1 MSAAR
6 RHHAMRVNF
15 PVTARTN
22 PVRMPLPK
30 NIRGTMPGRAL
41 RGVCL
46 IAVALIAAC
55 TIVEPPRRG
64 PPPAQSEP
72 APPPASRPL
81 PNVNLSGYPPAFR
94 QGFRDGCDSFRGNY
108 RRDASR
114 FNKDNNYTIG
124 WQDGFSIC
132 RRQGK

>member
-1 MSAAR
+1 M
-6 RHHAMRVNF
+6 
-15 PVTARTN
+15 
-22 PVRMPLPK
+22 
-30 NIRGTMPGRAL
+30 G
-41 RGVCL
+41 
-46 IAVALIAAC
+46 VALISAC

-64 PPPAQSEP
+64 PPAQSEP
-72 APPPASRPL
+72 VPPPASRPL
-81 PNVNLSGYPPAFR
+81 PNVNLSGYPPAFK

-114 FNKDNNYTIG
+114 FNSDNNYTIG